1 MPAKGQ
7 GETLEDA
14 ADIWTPHLQ
23 PGENLVW
30 SACVSDSL
38 VGADLTRQRGMAI
51 AIFIPSTIVAALLAV
66 VFLGSIAPG
75 PTMNPNVMLA
85 PMYFAFAAAIAVL
98 AISQLFKLARPRQPD
113 AAHYAATTA
122 RLIALNADGAI
133 ASEIPAAEIGD
144 VMAGGS
150 RPDLVVLRRDED
162 SQAAAFPIRFI
173 ERPLEAKAIIEETFP
188 SPPPPDA
195 ALVSTPP

>member
-1 MPAKGQ
+1 VSAK
-7 GETLEDA
+7 LVA
-14 ADIWTPHLQ
+14 ADRL
-23 PGENLVW
+23 
-30 SACVSDSL
+30 
-38 VGADLTRQRGMAI
+38 RQRGIAI
-51 AIFIPSTIVAALLAV
+51 AIFIPSAIVAALLAV
-66 VFLGSIAPG
+66 VFMGAIAPT
-75 PTMNPNVMLA
+75 PMINPNAMLA
-85 PMYFAFAAAIAVL
+85 PVYFAFAAAIAVL

>member
-30 SACVSDSL
+30 SARVSDSL

-85 PMYFAFAAAIAVL
+85 PMYFAFAAAIAIV
-98 AISQLFKLARPRQPD
+98 AVSQLFKLARPRRPD
-113 AAHYAATTA
+113 VARYAATTT
-122 RLIALNADGAI
+122 RLMALTPEGAVLREMHG
-133 ASEIPAAEIGD
+133 SEIGEIM
-144 VMAGGS
+144 VGGS

-162 SQAAAFPIRFI
+162 SEAAAFPIRFI

-188 SPPPPDA
+188 VPVETAP
-195 ALVSTPP
+195 

>member
-23 PGENLVW
+23 PGESLVW
-30 SACVSDSL
+30 SARVSDGL

-85 PMYFAFAAAIAVL
+85 PMYFAFAAAIAIV
-98 AISQLFKLARPRQPD
+98 AVSQLFKVARPRRPD
-113 AAHYAATTA
+113 AARYAATTS
-122 RLIALNADGAI
+122 RLMALTPDGAVLREMPG
-133 ASEIPAAEIGD
+133 SEIGEIM
-144 VMAGGS
+144 VGGS

-162 SQAAAFPIRFI
+162 SEAAAFPIRFI

-188 SPPPPDA
+188 ASVETA
-195 ALVSTPP
+195 S

>member
-75 PTMNPNVMLA
+75 HTMNPNVMLA
-85 PMYFAFAAAIAVL
+85 PMYFAFAAAIAIVSV
-98 AISQLFKLARPRQPD
+98 SQLFKLARPRRPD
-113 AAHYAATTA
+113 AARYAATTT
-122 RLIALNADGAI
+122 RLMALTPEGAVLREMPG
-133 ASEIPAAEIGD
+133 SEIGEIM
-144 VMAGGS
+144 VGGS

-162 SQAAAFPIRFI
+162 SEAAAFPIRFI

-188 SPPPPDA
+188 APVETAP
-195 ALVSTPP
+195 

>member
-14 ADIWTPHLQ
+14 AAIWTPHLQ
-23 PGENLVW
+23 PGESLVW
-30 SACVSDSL
+30 SEAVSDGL
-38 VGADLTRQRGMAI
+38 VRTDLMRQRGMAI

-85 PMYFAFAAAIAVL
+85 PMYFAFAAAIAIV
-98 AISQLFKLARPRQPD
+98 AVSQLFKLARPRRPD
-113 AAHYAATTA
+113 AARYAATTT
-122 RLIALNADGAI
+122 RLVALTPDG
-133 ASEIPAAEIGD
+133 SVLREMPGAEIGEIM
-144 VMAGGS
+144 VGGS

-162 SQAAAFPIRFI
+162 SEAAAFPIRFI

-188 SPPPPDA
+188 APVETAP
-195 ALVSTPP
+195 

>member
-30 SACVSDSL
+30 SARVSDSL

-85 PMYFAFAAAIAVL
+85 PMYFAFAAAIAIV
-98 AISQLFKLARPRQPD
+98 AVSQLFKLARPRRPD
-113 AAHYAATTA
+113 VARYAATTT
-122 RLIALNADGAI
+122 RLLALTPEGAVLREMHG
-133 ASEIPAAEIGD
+133 SEIGEIM
-144 VMAGGS
+144 VGGS

-162 SQAAAFPIRFI
+162 SEAAAFPIRFI

-188 SPPPPDA
+188 VPVETAP
-195 ALVSTPP
+195 

>member
-85 PMYFAFAAAIAVL
+85 PMYFAFAAAIAIV
-98 AISQLFKLARPRQPD
+98 AVSQLFKLARPRRPD
-113 AAHYAATTA
+113 AARYAATTT
-122 RLIALNADGAI
+122 RLMALTPEGAVLREMPG
-133 ASEIPAAEIGD
+133 SEIGEIM
-144 VMAGGS
+144 VGGS

-162 SQAAAFPIRFI
+162 SEAAAFPIRFI

-188 SPPPPDA
+188 APVETAP
-195 ALVSTPP
+195 

>member
-1 MPAKGQ
+1 MSSPQ
-7 GETLEDA
+7 
-14 ADIWTPHLQ
+14 DIWAPHLAA
-23 PGENLVW
+23 GERIVW
-30 SACVSDSL
+30 SASVSAKL
-38 VGADLTRQRGMAI
+38 VAADRLRQRGIAI
-51 AIFIPSTIVAALLAV
+51 AIFIPSAIVAALLAV
-66 VFLGSIAPG
+66 VFMGAIAPT
-75 PTMNPNVMLA
+75 PMINPNAMLA
-85 PMYFAFAAAIAVL
+85 PVYFAFAAAIGVL